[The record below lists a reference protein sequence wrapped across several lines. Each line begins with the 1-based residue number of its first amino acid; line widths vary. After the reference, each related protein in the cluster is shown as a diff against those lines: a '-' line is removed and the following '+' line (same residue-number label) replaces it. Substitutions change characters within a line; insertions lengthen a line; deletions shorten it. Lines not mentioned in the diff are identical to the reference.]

1 MEAGIK
7 RFGERGELAV
17 TKELDQ
23 FNKYN
28 IFDPKHANDLSKEDR
43 KKSLSLLFFLKENK
57 I

>member
-1 MEAGIK
+1 M
-7 RFGERGELAV
+7 